1 MTTEAT
7 EAFPS
12 RTVSETVTEK
22 GRKPAKR
29 ESRGLLVRALV
40 LLIAMA
46 WTIPSA
52 GLLISSLRPEVSV
65 SSSGWWSVFA
75 HPFEF
80 TQYTLAN
87 YERVITA
94 EGLFD
99 AFINSLIV
107 TIPATVIPI
116 TLAAFAAYGFAWTKF
131 RGRSFLFA
139 MVVGLIVIPLQMSLV
154 PLLRIYGE
162 FDLVGSFVGVWL
174 AHTGFGLP
182 LAIYLLY
189 NYISQLPK
197 DIFESAYIDG
207 ATPFTAFTR
216 LVLPLSFPALA
227 SFAILQFLWVWND
240 LLVSLVFLGTNP
252 EVAVLTARVS
262 QLVGSRG
269 AAWHLLT
276 AGAFVSMVVPLIVFL
291 ALQRFFVRGLLAGS
305 VKG

>member
-1 MTTEAT
+1 MTAEAAAT
-7 EAFPS
+7 RPVASREEASAGTS
-12 RTVSETVTEK
+12 RAPGEPK
-22 GRKPAKR
+22 
-29 ESRGLLVRALV
+29 SRSWFVRVLV
-40 LLIAMA
+40 LVIAIA
-46 WTIPSA
+46 WTVPSA

-65 SSSGWWSVFA
+65 SGSGWWTVFA
-75 HPFEF
+75 HPFEI
-80 TQYTLAN
+80 TQFTLAN
-87 YERVITA
+87 YERVLTA

-131 RGRSFLFA
+131 KGRSFLFA
-139 MVVGLIVIPLQMSLV
+139 VVVGLLVIPLQMSLV
-154 PLLRIYGE
+154 PLLRLYGN
-162 FDLVGSFVGVWL
+162 FDLVGTFVGVWL

-227 SFAILQFLWVWND
+227 SFAIFQFLWVWND

-276 AGAFVSMVVPLIVFL
+276 AGAFISMLVPLIVFL
-291 ALQRFFVRGLLAGS
+291 SLQRFFVRGLLAGS

>member
-1 MTTEAT
+1 MTAESASAGSAPSLTDVSVGAT
-7 EAFPS
+7 RLPGEPKS
-12 RTVSETVTEK
+12 RSW
-22 GRKPAKR
+22 
-29 ESRGLLVRALV
+29 LVRALV
-40 LLIAMA
+40 LVIAVA
-46 WTIPSA
+46 WTVPTA
-52 GLLISSLRPEVSV
+52 GLLISSLRPEIDVSGT
-65 SSSGWWSVFA
+65 GWWTIFA
-75 HPFEF
+75 HPFELTQF
-80 TQYTLAN
+80 TVAN
-87 YERVITA
+87 YERVLTA
-94 EGLFD
+94 EGLFG
-99 AFINSLIV
+99 AFVNSLIV

-116 TLAAFAAYGFAWTKF
+116 TLAAFAAYGFAWTRF

-139 MVVGLIVIPLQMSLV
+139 IVVGLLVVPLQMSLV
-154 PLLRIYGE
+154 PLLRLYGNY
-162 FDLVGSFVGVWL
+162 DLVGTFVGVWL

-227 SFAILQFLWVWND
+227 SFAIFQFLWVWND

>member
-1 MTTEAT
+1 MTAE
-7 EAFPS
+7 
-12 RTVSETVTEK
+12 TVSAGSAPSLTDMSVGATRMPGEPK
-22 GRKPAKR
+22 
-29 ESRGLLVRALV
+29 SRSWLVRALV
-40 LLIAMA
+40 LVIAVA
-46 WTIPSA
+46 WTVPTA
-52 GLLISSLRPEVSV
+52 GLLISSLRPEVDV
-65 SSSGWWSVFA
+65 SGTGWWTIFA
-75 HPFEF
+75 HPFELTQF
-80 TQYTLAN
+80 TVAN
-87 YERVITA
+87 YERVLTA
-94 EGLFD
+94 EGLFG

-116 TLAAFAAYGFAWTKF
+116 TLAAFAAYGFAWTRF

-139 MVVGLIVIPLQMSLV
+139 VVVGLLVVPLQMSLV
-154 PLLRIYGE
+154 PLLRLYGNY
-162 FDLVGSFVGVWL
+162 DLVGTFVGVWL

-227 SFAILQFLWVWND
+227 SFAIFQFLWVWND

-252 EVAVLTARVS
+252 AVAVLTARVS